1 MYAFYS
7 EDFGKTA
14 YVSDVSNTYS
24 GDSNRMYVP
33 LETMYVFDDLSERFR
48 ADILAAINSETYWT
62 SAHLKV
68 ARFGKLLNGVV
79 TTYDDYLTV
88 WIAVSPSDG
97 YIYLHYYIFS
107 DDTYRIS
114 ISDWLAQATPLAQN
128 FGKIY
133 LANFKYR
140 DGTSY
145 PAVFT
150 RSMAYYMFNVTEEYI
165 GTYISP
171 SSTYPNGGMRY
182 SGNGV
187 RVPCNAIPIAG
198 LDQLG
203 VSGNTEA
210 IRNQTE
216 LMGYAGE
223 EFYISSG
230 SSMFLAY
237 DGSYDPDPPPPP
249 WDPDDGDPTKDDH
262 DEPGDDPPVRPG
274 DKERPYDPIPIPG
287 LPSVSGVG
295 AGFVTLYRPSQA
307 MLQLFASQMY
317 DNNII
322 QQLVNYFG
330 GVQEIVAGL
339 AIVPFQPPISGRAKH
354 RIGLVT
360 INVEMDKISDQ
371 FVSINCG
378 DIEIKPYYNNFLDY
392 TPYTKLI
399 IWLPYIG
406 YQEISADEVM
416 GQTINVTYHC
426 DCLSGACVAFISTGV
441 VGATGP
447 QIPRV
452 LGQFSGN
459 LATQVPTASASY
471 DSMISN
477 AINILT
483 TAVGVAGSAAVSAA
497 NVAAMEVDEA
507 SAEAI
512 QATKTSGVAHRAN
525 DIASSGASLITS
537 MKPNVNRNGTPG
549 SSAGYMSVQKP
560 YLIRFTPRQSLPDN
574 YITQRGYPSNKG
586 GTLSSFSGYCEV
598 EDIQLNDVPATISE
612 INEIYRIL
620 KGGVL
625 L

>member
-7 EDFGKTA
+7 GDFDKNA
-14 YVSDVSNTYS
+14 YVSDVSNTVD
-24 GDSNRMYVP
+24 GNSNHHYVP
-33 LETMYVFDDLSERFR
+33 LETLYVFDDLCERFR
-48 ADILAAINSETYWT
+48 EDILSAINSGTYWS

-68 ARFGKLLNGVV
+68 ARIGKLLNGTLEVW
-79 TTYDDYLTV
+79 DDYFTV
-88 WIAVSPSDG
+88 WITVSPSDG
-97 YIYLHYYIFS
+97 YIYSHCYVYRDES
-107 DDTYRIS
+107 YRIT
-114 ISDWLAQATPLAQN
+114 ISEWLAQETPFSRD

-140 DGTSY
+140 DNTSY
-145 PAVFT
+145 PAQFT
-150 RSMAYYMFNVTEEYI
+150 RSMAYYMYNDTEEYI
-165 GTYISP
+165 GTYREP
-171 SSTYPNGGMRY
+171 SYSYPYGNMSYR
-182 SGNGV
+182 GNGV

-203 VSGNTEA
+203 ATNNVDA

-216 LMGYAGE
+216 IIGYNGTE
-223 EFYISSG
+223 LYTSTG
-230 SSMFLAY
+230 STLFLSY

-249 WDPDDGDPTKDDH
+249 WDPEDGDPTKDDH
-262 DEPGDDPPVRPG
+262 DEPGDDPPIRPG
-274 DKERPYDPIPIPG
+274 DKDRPYDPIPIPG
-287 LPSVSGVG
+287 LPTVTGVG
-295 AGFVTLYRPSQA
+295 AGFTTLYRPSQA
-307 MLQLFASQMY
+307 MLQLFASQLY
-317 DNNII
+317 DSNII

-330 GVQEIVAGL
+330 GVQEMVAGL

-459 LATQVPTASASY
+459 LATQVPTAAASY

-497 NVAAMEVDEA
+497 NVAAMEGAEA
-507 SAEAI
+507 SAQAIEASE
-512 QATKTSGVAHRAN
+512 TSGIAHRAN

-598 EDIQLNDVPATISE
+598 EDIQLNNVPATISE
-612 INEIYRIL
+612 INEIYRLL